1 MPPKAK
7 AKGKAKAKAKA
18 LDRYAYLPTDLQR
31 AAVYMDRADFL
42 RKLQKGQHDRE
53 YRHVS
58 VQHGAPPLSAHGGK
72 DLQEKISAL
81 NAEIADLKRRPPQP
95 FRKTYAPPAPSTAS
109 TAVPGSRVTF
119 GGSSASGTPVILGP
133 WDVDL

>member
-1 MPPKAK
+1 ME
-7 AKGKAKAKAKA
+7 
-18 LDRYAYLPTDLQR
+18 RYAHLPTDLQR

-53 YRHVS
+53 CRHVS
-58 VQHGAPPLSAHGGK
+58 VQPGDPPLSAHGGK

-81 NAEIADLKRRPPQP
+81 NAEIADLKCRP

-109 TAVPGSRVTF
+109 TAVLGSRVTF
-119 GGSSASGTPVILGP
+119 GGPPASGAPVIFGP
-133 WDVDL
+133 MDDDL